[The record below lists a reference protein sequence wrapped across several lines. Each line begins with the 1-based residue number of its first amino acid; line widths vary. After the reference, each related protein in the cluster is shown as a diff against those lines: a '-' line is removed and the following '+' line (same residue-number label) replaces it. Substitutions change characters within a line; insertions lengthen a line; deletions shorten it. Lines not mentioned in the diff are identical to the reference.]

1 MFRDLFHPPIR
12 KVRQLEGRW
21 SFEKGMNS
29 DPFLACWSPLL
40 VNLLKLEAFKPRQ
53 KQIGLRSLGSYLS
66 ERPTVSGVV
75 NGWGCCAQK
84 NAEQLVW
91 WCISFILFYSKHLG
105 DGEREDAEC
114 FPCLTCA
121 CFVSTGWWRT
131 INLKNQH
138 FAFNIMHNLQ
148 SKVIEAQNISWQ
160 KVQSSISFAWF
171 IRFWISQSR
180 GMIYPINTPLFYKVY
195 LSWGWLWR
203 GPPIPANPQHFP
215 YEYAMLHQLQ
225 WWRWKLF
232 TPITKAAHYP
242 GLQWPWSIQG
252 HMNQLQIVVGNWSW
266 NLWKIRWSFWI
277 CQRITDKWVRT
288 TKPFINIS

>member
-1 MFRDLFHPPIR
+1 MYFIHTF
-12 KVRQLEGRW
+12 
-21 SFEKGMNS
+21 
-29 DPFLACWSPLL
+29 
-40 VNLLKLEAFKPRQ
+40 LLKTPW
-53 KQIGLRSLGSYLS
+53 
-66 ERPTVSGVV
+66 
-75 NGWGCCAQK
+75 GW
-84 NAEQLVW
+84 
-91 WCISFILFYSKHLG
+91 
-105 DGEREDAEC
+105 EREDAEC

-203 GPPIPANPQHFP
+203 GPPSQQIPSIFPMNMQCCINFNGGGGSCSHQSPRQHIILA
-215 YEYAMLHQLQ
+215 YN
-225 WWRWKLF
+225 
-232 TPITKAAHYP
+232 
-242 GLQWPWSIQG
+242 G
-252 HMNQLQIVVGNWSW
+252 HGQSRVTWI
-266 NLWKIRWSFWI
+266 SF
-277 CQRITDKWVRT
+277 K
-288 TKPFINIS
+288 SS